1 MQLTEQ
7 FILRQAP
14 NPAAAQN
21 GRKLSQKGSFGALG
35 RTEDRR
41 TYWGECAGSG
51 SKPYRVS
58 VDFSL
63 HEEQPTCRCSCPS
76 RQFPCKHALGLMF
89 EILAGKD
96 FAVGEMPA
104 DLAEKQAKQAAKAA
118 KKSEAEAA
126 GESAPKKPKKTG
138 AKNTAAQK
146 KKLQKQLEGLD
157 VVEKMTEELL
167 SAGLSAS
174 LSGASVQSMEKLAKE
189 LGNYYL
195 TGPQTSFERIALTM
209 RQIQQDKDNAE
220 RYYAEA
226 LRMLIALRATVK
238 KSRVFLQDKLTV
250 ENYSAE
256 DSVLYEALGGVWR
269 LEDLKEIG
277 SFRENARLVQLSFDV
292 TFDQAKK
299 EYIERGFW
307 LDISSGE
314 LVQTLN
320 LRPAK
325 ALKYVKGEDSY
336 FDLLEIPTLYRY
348 PGGICP
354 RVRWDSFTS
363 RPLADIEKETL
374 RTFASQG
381 IAEVV
386 KTAKGQFKNTLLP
399 KFMPALVPVAA
410 LGTVG
415 ETWMVED
422 AAGARLEL
430 RDRRED
436 GEDHACVRGL
446 NTLPVVPEAGDALFG
461 LVFYDGSDRHICFHP
476 YSLMTS
482 ADMIR
487 LQY

>member
-89 EILAGKD
+89 EILADKD

-220 RYYAEA
+220 RY
-226 LRMLIALRATVK
+226 
-238 KSRVFLQDKLTV
+238 
-250 ENYSAE
+250 
-256 DSVLYEALGGVWR
+256 
-269 LEDLKEIG
+269 
-277 SFRENARLVQLSFDV
+277 
-292 TFDQAKK
+292 
-299 EYIERGFW
+299 
-307 LDISSGE
+307 
-314 LVQTLN
+314 
-320 LRPAK
+320 
-325 ALKYVKGEDSY
+325 
-336 FDLLEIPTLYRY
+336 
-348 PGGICP
+348 
-354 RVRWDSFTS
+354 
-363 RPLADIEKETL
+363 
-374 RTFASQG
+374 
-381 IAEVV
+381 
-386 KTAKGQFKNTLLP
+386 
-399 KFMPALVPVAA
+399 
-410 LGTVG
+410 
-415 ETWMVED
+415 
-422 AAGARLEL
+422 
-430 RDRRED
+430 
-436 GEDHACVRGL
+436 
-446 NTLPVVPEAGDALFG
+446 
-461 LVFYDGSDRHICFHP
+461 
-476 YSLMTS
+476 
-482 ADMIR
+482 
-487 LQY
+487 